1 MRIFFRL
8 SALLAFFA
16 AAPAMAQGTQEQR
29 DACESDAYRFCEA
42 QVPDAVAVEKCLKAN
57 IGSLSAAC
65 RAEFGVG
72 GKKGRK

>member
-8 SALLAFFA
+8 SAMLAFFA

-29 DACESDAYRFCEA
+29 DACENDAYRFCEA

-57 IGSLSAAC
+57 IGSLSAGC